1 MENIGSRLRAVREA
15 RGLGL
20 REAARQLDVSASF
33 LSQLETGKSQPS
45 VSTLY
50 SLTRLLDVS
59 IDQLFDDEATAT
71 TVAAITAGAASTA
84 GSQAA
89 GGAGSA
95 ARALAAAPKQT
106 ASARATSETGRVNRS
121 SVGGPVDVWA
131 TSAVPARFE
140 IARPGERRRI
150 DMDSGVVWEQ
160 LVTNT
165 APDMELLEV
174 VYAPHSSSTTDGRML
189 RHEGYEFGLVLE
201 GELEITYGFDSHVV
215 RAGDSFGFDSGVPHL
230 FRNTTDEPVR
240 FVSCNRRFTV

>member
-1 MENIGSRLRAVREA
+1 VENIGSRLRAVREA
-15 RGLGL
+15 RGIGL

-59 IDQLFDDEATAT
+59 IDQLFDDDATAA
-71 TVAAITAGAASTA
+71 TVAAIGN
-84 GSQAA
+84 
-89 GGAGSA
+89 GSA
-95 ARALAAAPKQT
+95 AAPARPAAPT
-106 ASARATSETGRVNRS
+106 PRPAPALSDEPVSRSA
-121 SVGGPVDVWA
+121 VGGPVDVFGP
-131 TSAVPARFE
+131 PAAPSRFE
-140 IARPGERRRI
+140 IGRPGERRRI

-165 APDMELLEV
+165 APDMELLGV

-189 RHEGYEFGLVLE
+189 RHEGYEYGFVLE
-201 GELEITYGFDSHVV
+201 GELQITYGFESYVV

-230 FRNTTDEPVR
+230 FTNTTDEPVR
-240 FVSCNRRFTV
+240 FVSCNRRFTP

>member
-59 IDQLFDDEATAT
+59 IDQLFDDDATAA
-71 TVAAITAGAASTA
+71 TVAAITAGT
-84 GSQAA
+84 AA
-89 GGAGSA
+89 G
-95 ARALAAAPKQT
+95 AAAPVET
-106 ASARATSETGRVNRS
+106 ASPLGSPRPAREALASGPVSRS
-121 SVGGPVDVWA
+121 AVGGPVDVFD
-131 TSAVPARFE
+131 SPSVRARFE

-189 RHEGYEFGLVLE
+189 RHEGYEFGLVLQ
-201 GELEITYGFDSHVV
+201 GELGITYGFDSYVV

-240 FVSCNRRFTV
+240 FVSCNRRFTA

>member
-1 MENIGSRLRAVREA
+1 MDKIGTRLRAVREA
-15 RGLGL
+15 RGIGL

-50 SLTRLLDVS
+50 SLTRLLDIS
-59 IDQLFDDEATAT
+59 IDQLFDDEATTSTVEAIRAGDPTPTDPVSHLSGSAPSPAT
-71 TVAAITAGAASTA
+71 TKVEQPTSAAGA
-84 GSQAA
+84 
-89 GGAGSA
+89 
-95 ARALAAAPKQT
+95 
-106 ASARATSETGRVNRS
+106 VNRS
-121 SVGGPVDVWA
+121 AVGGPVDVWSRSG
-131 TSAVPARFE
+131 SAARFE

-174 VYAPHSSSTTDGRML
+174 VYAPHSSSTTDDRML
-189 RHEGYEFGLVLE
+189 RHEGYEFGFVIE
-201 GELEITYGFDSHVV
+201 GELQITYGFDSYVV

-240 FVSCNRRFTV
+240 FVSCNRRFTS

>member
-1 MENIGSRLRAVREA
+1 MEHIGTRLRAVREA
-15 RGLGL
+15 RGMGL

-59 IDQLFDDEATAT
+59 VDQLFDDAATEA
-71 TVAAITAGAASTA
+71 TVAAIRAGTSPAAAAGSVDAPPAPAKAPRAGASV
-84 GSQAA
+84 S
-89 GGAGSA
+89 
-95 ARALAAAPKQT
+95 
-106 ASARATSETGRVNRS
+106 RS
-121 SVGGPVDVWA
+121 SVGGPVDVFDA
-131 TSAVPARFE
+131 PSAPARFE
-140 IARPGERRRI
+140 IGRPGERRRI

-189 RHEGYEFGLVLE
+189 RHEGYEFGLVIE
-201 GELEITYGFDSHVV
+201 GELEITYGFDSYVV

-240 FVSCNRRFTV
+240 FVSCNRRFTP

>member
-1 MENIGSRLRAVREA
+1 VENIGARLRAVREA
-15 RGLGL
+15 RGIGL

-50 SLTRLLDVS
+50 SITRLLDVS
-59 IDQLFDDEATAT
+59 IDQLFDDEATAA
-71 TVAAITAGAASTA
+71 TVEAITTGNDLPSA
-84 GSQAA
+84 QAA
-89 GGAGSA
+89 PRTPQSAQPAGVADPVS
-95 ARALAAAPKQT
+95 RT
-106 ASARATSETGRVNRS
+106 E
-121 SVGGPVDVWA
+121 VGGPVDVFGPA
-131 TSAVPARFE
+131 RRAARFE
-140 IARPGERRRI
+140 IGRPGERRRI

-201 GELEITYGFDSHVV
+201 GELEITYGFDSYVV

-240 FVSCNRRFTV
+240 FVSCNRRFTP

>member
-1 MENIGSRLRAVREA
+1 MEKIGQRLRAVREA
-15 RGLGL
+15 RGIGL

-59 IDQLFDDEATAT
+59 VDQLFDDAAIAA
-71 TVAAITAGAASTA
+71 TVAEIQAGASPSTAPAAVDPQKRPSVPSTPVHMPATAGAVS
-84 GSQAA
+84 
-89 GGAGSA
+89 
-95 ARALAAAPKQT
+95 
-106 ASARATSETGRVNRS
+106 RS
-121 SVGGPVDVWA
+121 SLGGPVDVFD
-131 TSAVPARFE
+131 TSGPPNVRARFE

-174 VYAPHSSSTTDGRML
+174 VYAPQSSSTTDGRML

-201 GELEITYGFDSHVV
+201 GELEITYGFDSYVV

>member
-1 MENIGSRLRAVREA
+1 MRDHGADRVPRWGLCVENIGTRLRAVREA
-15 RGLGL
+15 RGIGL

-59 IDQLFDDEATAT
+59 IDQLFDDQATAA
-71 TVAAITAGAASTA
+71 TVEAIKTGTDVPPAPRAPRAAQPAP
-84 GSQAA
+84 
-89 GGAGSA
+89 SA
-95 ARALAAAPKQT
+95 EPVSRT
-106 ASARATSETGRVNRS
+106 E
-121 SVGGPVDVWA
+121 VGGPVDVFGA
-131 TSAVPARFE
+131 AARPARFE
-140 IARPGERRRI
+140 IGRPGERRRI

-201 GELEITYGFDSHVV
+201 GELEITYGFDSYVV

-240 FVSCNRRFTV
+240 FVSCNRRFTP

>member
-1 MENIGSRLRAVREA
+1 MDQIGARLRAVREA

-59 IDQLFDDEATAT
+59 IDQLFDDEATAA
-71 TVAAITAGAASTA
+71 TVASIASGAPAP
-84 GSQAA
+84 AA
-89 GGAGSA
+89 TPA
-95 ARALAAAPKQT
+95 ARREPSPVPAGEPVSR
-106 ASARATSETGRVNRS
+106 SAVR
-121 SVGGPVDVWA
+121 GPVEVFDKA
-131 TSAVPARFE
+131 PARFE
-140 IARPGERRRI
+140 IGRPGERRRI
-150 DMDSGVVWEQ
+150 AMDSGVVWEQ

-174 VYAPHSSSTTDGRML
+174 VYAPRSSSTTDGRML

-201 GELEITYGFDSHVV
+201 GELEITYGFDSYVV

-230 FRNTTDEPVR
+230 FTNRTDEPVR
-240 FVSCNRRFTV
+240 FVSCNRRFA

>member
-1 MENIGSRLRAVREA
+1 MDGIGARLRAVREA
-15 RGLGL
+15 RGIGL

-50 SLTRLLDVS
+50 SITRLLGVS
-59 IDQLFDDEATAT
+59 IDQLFDDEATAA
-71 TVAAITAGAASTA
+71 TVAAITAGE
-84 GSQAA
+84 QPP
-89 GGAGSA
+89 SA
-95 ARALAAAPKQT
+95 APAPRPSPVPAPREQLP
-106 ASARATSETGRVNRS
+106 ADEPVSRS
-121 SVGGPVDVWA
+121 DVGGPVDVWGSSA
-131 TSAVPARFE
+131 TPARFE
-140 IARPGERRRI
+140 IGRPGERRRI

-189 RHEGYEFGLVLE
+189 RHEGYEFGFVLE
-201 GELEITYGFDSHVV
+201 GELEITYGFDSYVV

-240 FVSCNRRFTV
+240 FVSCNRRFTA

>member
-1 MENIGSRLRAVREA
+1 MENIGARLRAVREA
-15 RGLGL
+15 RGIGL

-50 SLTRLLDVS
+50 SITRLLDVS
-59 IDQLFDDEATAT
+59 IDQLFDDEATAA
-71 TVAAITAGAASTA
+71 TVAAISAGD
-84 GSQAA
+84 
-89 GGAGSA
+89 
-95 ARALAAAPKQT
+95 AAPP
-106 ASARATSETGRVNRS
+106 ARATAPAAARGRAATSGEPVSRTE
-121 SVGGPVDVWA
+121 VGGPVDVFGA
-131 TSAVPARFE
+131 AHRPARFE
-140 IARPGERRRI
+140 IGRPGERRRI

-201 GELEITYGFDSHVV
+201 GELEITYGFDSYVV

-230 FRNTTDEPVR
+230 FRNSTDEPVR
-240 FVSCNRRFTV
+240 FVSCNRRFTP

>member
-1 MENIGSRLRAVREA
+1 MRLRAVREA

-50 SLTRLLDVS
+50 SLTRLLDIS
-59 IDQLFDDEATAT
+59 IDQLFDDEATA
-71 TVAAITAGAASTA
+71 AAVEGIRAGAASSPEGQSQTPAAPAPAAPLQPRAARKPSA
-84 GSQAA
+84 GSSPVSR
-89 GGAGSA
+89 SA
-95 ARALAAAPKQT
+95 
-106 ASARATSETGRVNRS
+106 
-121 SVGGPVDVWA
+121 VGGPVDVFGAA
-131 TSAVPARFE
+131 TVPTRFE
-140 IARPGERRRI
+140 IGRPGERRRI

-174 VYAPHSSSTTDGRML
+174 VYAPQSSSTTDGRML
-189 RHEGYEFGLVLE
+189 RHEGYEFGFVIE
-201 GELEITYGFDSHVV
+201 GELEITYGFDSYVV

-240 FVSCNRRFTV
+240 FVSCNRRFTT

>member
-1 MENIGSRLRAVREA
+1 MENIGTRLRAVREA

-20 REAARQLDVSASF
+20 REAARQIDVSASF

-59 IDQLFDDEATAT
+59 IDQLFDDEATAA
-71 TVAAITAGAASTA
+71 TVTAITAGAASNA
-84 GSQAA
+84 GRREPAA
-89 GGAGSA
+89 PGTPAGAP
-95 ARALAAAPKQT
+95 AAAPKRPV
-106 ASARATSETGRVNRS
+106 SARATVGTGPVNRS

-131 TSAVPARFE
+131 TAAVPARFE

-174 VYAPHSSSTTDGRML
+174 VYAAHSSSTTDGRML

-201 GELEITYGFDSHVV
+201 GELEITYGFDSYVV

-240 FVSCNRRFTV
+240 FVSCNRRFTP

>member
-1 MENIGSRLRAVREA
+1 MENIGTRLRALREA
-15 RGLGL
+15 RGIGL

-59 IDQLFDDEATAT
+59 IDQLFDDAATAA
-71 TVAAITAGAASTA
+71 TVAAIK
-84 GSQAA
+84 A
-89 GGAGSA
+89 GGA
-95 ARALAAAPKQT
+95 LPAAPEPAEPAPPAPVT
-106 ASARATSETGRVNRS
+106 PTPAEAAPAGPVNRS
-121 SVGGPVDVWA
+121 TVGGPVDVFDGP
-131 TSAVPARFE
+131 SVRARFE
-140 IARPGERRRI
+140 IGRPGERRRI

-189 RHEGYEFGLVLE
+189 RHEGYEFGLVIE
-201 GELEITYGFDSHVV
+201 GELEITYGFDSYVV

-240 FVSCNRRFTV
+240 FVSCNRRFTA

>member
-1 MENIGSRLRAVREA
+1 MENIGARLRAVREA
-15 RGLGL
+15 RGIGL

-59 IDQLFDDEATAT
+59 IDQLFDDDATAA
-71 TVAAITAGAASTA
+71 TVAAISAGAAPAPARPAPTLPPVPALPDEPVSR
-84 GSQAA
+84 
-89 GGAGSA
+89 SA
-95 ARALAAAPKQT
+95 
-106 ASARATSETGRVNRS
+106 
-121 SVGGPVDVWA
+121 VGGPVDVFGP
-131 TSAVPARFE
+131 PASPSRFE
-140 IARPGERRRI
+140 IGRPGERRRI

-165 APDMELLEV
+165 TPDMELLEV
-174 VYAPHSSSTTDGRML
+174 VYAPRSSSTTDGRML

-201 GELEITYGFDSHVV
+201 GELQITYGFDSYVV

-230 FRNTTDEPVR
+230 FINTTDEPVR
-240 FVSCNRRFTV
+240 FVSCNRRFT